1 MSNQTETKRSSRPR
15 TFHRR
20 RAPEVDLSSFDY
32 DYRRVEILENFITE
46 TGRIMPRRRTG
57 LSAKNQRRLALAIKR
72 SREAA
77 LLPYTRKQV
86 RR

>member
-1 MSNQTETKRSSRPR
+1 MSNQTETKRSARPR

-20 RAPEVDLSSFDY
+20 RAPEVDLSNFDY